1 MGPTHVPAS
10 YWLDREGER
19 RAPVHP
25 SKILAARCLKADDV
39 THFNWKTWYE
49 HRVSAKQFPGGFSPA
64 CNLDIAMS
72 EVNVCPPVSG
82 NPPPPEVI
90 NSKRRGRVTNQLQ
103 YLEKVVLQALWRHQY
118 SWPFHQPVDAVA
130 LCLPDYYTIIT
141 NPMDLGT
148 IKKRLKNSY
157 YWQAVDCIDDF
168 NTMFTNCYVYNQP
181 GDDIVFMAKTLEK
194 LFLQKLSKMPQEEF
208 VVEVTT
214 KDLQK
219 GKNSNADALK
229 HRSLVSEVVLQQTV
243 TVIPPD
249 VPQSSLPIQLSAQTD
264 STLSTE
270 MSKKGLKRKAEPTTT
285 SVITSS
291 EVSPAEHSAPGMLI
305 SHRGSGRPIKRP
317 KKDLPLFEAK
327 KVRLSEQ
334 LRCCNDILKELL
346 SKRHS
351 AYAWPFY
358 VPVDAAALGLHDY
371 HDIIKHPMDL
381 STIKKKMDQR
391 EYGNAKE
398 FAADVRLM
406 FSNCY
411 KYNPPSN
418 EVVHMARK
426 LQEVFEARYL
436 KLPHEAESCQTSHQQ
451 ERGKGNRNGSLSTS
465 ESSVSKSSSSEEEFS
480 SEEVAIRLANLE
492 DQLKAVSDQLKK
504 FVQDPMMKSRKRE
517 KLKKEKRSREK
528 DIARLKNKSLKCKSV
543 VQRIATSTSSS
554 LKETRPPNLCES
566 MEDVGSAPLAPMTY
580 QEKKQLKLDINKLPG
595 DKLGKLVK
603 IIHTRESC
611 LRDSTLEEIE
621 VDFGILKPS
630 TLRALQRFVAE
641 CLTKSIKNVTKNRP
655 KPTGAMQT
663 AKLKD
668 GRTSQTVGKEQRL
681 IGKKRSSAQVVASP
695 NLSCSSSESSS
706 SSSSDSSSSSSLST
720 ACDVSDSES
729 VLKKRKRKSKDHCQ
743 NVNKKV
749 KHAAG
754 KQMLGGADL
763 TKASVKTCQL
773 LVNGQ
778 SVKEADKEGHPAQHD
793 AALTCDDFT
802 LSPPD
807 LSALLSPMG
816 SPVVPLDWA
825 AARFEGPVLSP
836 LADSPLQSK
845 DEIRPNFRYTADL
858 PDNQLTNVPN
868 TDAASKS
875 AEGEKPQIP
884 QKDIV
889 VKNTEPWMRLGRQ
902 RETVMPPA
910 IKSSKESFQMFR
922 EKALKKKLL
931 DESKEMEVPEKTSL
945 QVPCK
950 SEQNPQ
956 PVKDVSDL
964 PGSIC
969 TEGPSDAPKHVEQQK
984 AKETQPLTTQPSL
997 DKERELARKRAQERR
1012 EREAMSGIDL
1022 TLQRDVMTT
1031 FELEL

>member
-1 MGPTHVPAS
+1 
-10 YWLDREGER
+10 
-19 RAPVHP
+19 
-25 SKILAARCLKADDV
+25 
-39 THFNWKTWYE
+39 
-49 HRVSAKQFPGGFSPA
+49 
-64 CNLDIAMS
+64 MS

-214 KDLQK
+214 KDQQK

-264 STLSTE
+264 STLS
-270 MSKKGLKRKAEPTTT
+270 LKRKAEPTTT

-371 HDIIKHPMDL
+371 HDIITHPMDL

-554 LKETRPPNLCES
+554 LPPNLCES

-641 CLTKSIKNVTKNRP
+641 CLTKSVKNVTSKFVAMVLPHVRQCKNFSLVL
-655 KPTGAMQT
+655 T
-663 AKLKD
+663 
-668 GRTSQTVGKEQRL
+668 
-681 IGKKRSSAQVVASP
+681 AQVVASP

-706 SSSSDSSSSSSLST
+706 GSSSDSSSSSSLST

-729 VLKKRKRKSKDHCQ
+729 GLVLSS
-743 NVNKKV
+743 V

-763 TKASVKTCQL
+763 TKAFVKTCQL
-773 LVNGQ
+773 FVNGQ

-825 AARFEGPVLSP
+825 AARFEQGPVLSP

-858 PDNQLTNVPN
+858 PDNQLINVPN

-1012 EREAMSGIDL
+1012 EREAVSTICICFSDPFVSFHLILVKNIMLKNCFALSFSL
-1022 TLQRDVMTT
+1022 LYRCLVST
-1031 FELEL
+1031 

>member
-1 MGPTHVPAS
+1 
-10 YWLDREGER
+10 
-19 RAPVHP
+19 
-25 SKILAARCLKADDV
+25 
-39 THFNWKTWYE
+39 
-49 HRVSAKQFPGGFSPA
+49 
-64 CNLDIAMS
+64 MS

-90 NSKRRGRVTNQLQ
+90 NSKRPGRVTNQLQ

-157 YWQAVDCIDDF
+157 YWQAVDCIEDF

-219 GKNSNADALK
+219 GKHSNADALK
-229 HRSLVSEVVLQQTV
+229 HRSLMSEVVLQQTV

-270 MSKKGLKRKAEPTTT
+270 MSKKGLKRKADPTTT

-291 EVSPAEHSAPGMLI
+291 EVSPAEHSAPCMLI
-305 SHRGSGRPIKRP
+305 SRRGSGRPIKRP

-436 KLPHEAESCQTSHQQ
+436 KLPHEAESCQTPHQQ
-451 ERGKGNRNGSLSTS
+451 EREKGNRNGSLSTS
-465 ESSVSKSSSSEEEFS
+465 ESSDSKSSSSEEEFS
-480 SEEVAIRLANLE
+480 SEEIATQLANLE

-528 DIARLKNKSLKCKSV
+528 DIARLKNKSLKYKSV
-543 VQRIATSTSSS
+543 VQRIATSRSSS
-554 LKETRPPNLCES
+554 LKETRPPNLWES
-566 MEDVGSAPLAPMTY
+566 MEDEGSAPLAPITY

-621 VDFGILKPS
+621 VDFEMLKPS

-641 CLTKSIKNVTKNRP
+641 CLTKSIKNVTKKRP

-668 GRTSQTVGKEQRL
+668 GGTSQTVGKDQHL
-681 IGKKRSSAQVVASP
+681 TGKKRSSAQVVASP
-695 NLSCSSSESSS
+695 GLSCSSSGSSS

-720 ACDVSDSES
+720 ACDVSDTES
-729 VLKKRKRKSKDHCQ
+729 VLKKRKWKSKDHCQ
-743 NVNKKV
+743 KVNKKV
-749 KHAAG
+749 RHAAG

-773 LVNGQ
+773 LANGQ
-778 SVKEADKEGHPAQHD
+778 SVKEADREGHPAQHD

-816 SPVVPLDWA
+816 SPMGSPVDPLDWA

-836 LADSPLQSK
+836 LGDSPLQTK

-858 PDNQLTNVPN
+858 PDNQLINVPN

-884 QKDIV
+884 KKDIV
-889 VKNTEPWMRLGRQ
+889 VKNTEPWVRLGRQ
-902 RETVMPPA
+902 RETVMPPP

-931 DESKEMEVPEKTSL
+931 DESKEIEVPEKTSL
-945 QVPCK
+945 QVACK

-956 PVKDVSDL
+956 PVKEVSGL

-969 TEGPSDAPKHVEQQK
+969 TEGPWDAPKHVEQQK
-984 AKETQPLTTQPSL
+984 SKETQPLTTQSSL

-1012 EREAMSGIDL
+1012 KREAMSGIDL
-1022 TLQRDVMTT
+1022 TLQRDVMTR

>member
-1 MGPTHVPAS
+1 
-10 YWLDREGER
+10 
-19 RAPVHP
+19 
-25 SKILAARCLKADDV
+25 
-39 THFNWKTWYE
+39 
-49 HRVSAKQFPGGFSPA
+49 
-64 CNLDIAMS
+64 MS
-72 EVNVCPPVSG
+72 EGNVGPPVSG

-90 NSKRRGRVTNQLQ
+90 NSKRPGRVTNQLQ
-103 YLEKVVLQALWRHQY
+103 YLEKVALQALWRHQY
-118 SWPFHQPVDAVA
+118 SWPFYQPVDAVA

-157 YWQAVDCIDDF
+157 YWQAVDCIEDF
-168 NTMFTNCYVYNQP
+168 NIMFTNCYAYNQP

-194 LFLQKLSKMPQEEF
+194 LFLQKLSKMPQKEF

-219 GKNSNADALK
+219 GKHSNADALK
-229 HRSLVSEVVLQQTV
+229 HRSLMSEVVLQQTV

-264 STLSTE
+264 STLS
-270 MSKKGLKRKAEPTTT
+270 LKRKADPTTT

-291 EVSPAEHSAPGMLI
+291 EVSPAEHSAPCMLI

-317 KKDLPLFEAK
+317 KKELPLIEAK

-358 VPVDAAALGLHDY
+358 VPVDAVALGLHDY

-381 STIKKKMDQR
+381 STIKKKMDQG
-391 EYGNAKE
+391 EYGNAKV

-451 ERGKGNRNGSLSTS
+451 EKGKGNRNGSLSTS
-465 ESSVSKSSSSEEEFS
+465 ESSDSKSSSSEEEFS
-480 SEEVAIRLANLE
+480 SEGRAILLANLE
-492 DQLKAVSDQLKK
+492 DQLKAVSEQLKK

-528 DIARLKNKSLKCKSV
+528 DIAQLKNKSFKYKSV
-543 VQRIATSTSSS
+543 VQSIAPSRSSS
-554 LKETRPPNLCES
+554 LPPNLRES
-566 MEDVGSAPLAPMTY
+566 MKDEGSAPLAPITY

-621 VDFGILKPS
+621 VDFDMLKSS

-641 CLTKSIKNVTKNRP
+641 CLTKSINVTS
-655 KPTGAMQT
+655 
-663 AKLKD
+663 KLYEK
-668 GRTSQTVGKEQRL
+668 QIVINFTV
-681 IGKKRSSAQVVASP
+681 SYFS
-695 NLSCSSSESSS
+695 NLWHKMSYYCQ
-706 SSSSDSSSSSSLST
+706 
-720 ACDVSDSES
+720 CFS

-743 NVNKKV
+743 KVNKKV
-749 KHAAG
+749 RHAAG

-763 TKASVKTCQL
+763 TKASVKTSQL
-773 LVNGQ
+773 LANGQ
-778 SVKEADKEGHPAQHD
+778 SVKKANREGHPAQHD
-793 AALTCDDFT
+793 AALTFDDFT

-816 SPVVPLDWA
+816 SPVELLDWA

-836 LADSPLQSK
+836 LGDSPLQSK
-845 DEIRPNFRYTADL
+845 DEITPNFRYTADL
-858 PDNQLTNVPN
+858 PDKQLINVPN

-884 QKDIV
+884 KKDIV
-889 VKNTEPWMRLGRQ
+889 VKNTEPWVRLGRP
-902 RETVMPPA
+902 RERVMLPPNN
-910 IKSSKESFQMFR
+910 SSKGTFQMFR
-922 EKALKKKLL
+922 EKLLKKKLL
-931 DESKEMEVPEKTSL
+931 DESKKIEAPEKTSL

-956 PVKDVSDL
+956 PVKEVSGL

-969 TEGPSDAPKHVEQQK
+969 TEGPLDAPKHVEQQRSK
-984 AKETQPLTTQPSL
+984 KRQPLITQSSL
-997 DKERELARKRAQERR
+997 DKERERARQRAQERR
-1012 EREAMSGIDL
+1012 KREAVSTFCICFSDPFVSFHL
-1022 TLQRDVMTT
+1022 ILVKNITLNCIAVCFSLLYR
-1031 FELEL
+1031 